1 MAKTAEND
9 DGSAIISADTP
20 SFSNLM
26 QAINSRIYLLLI
38 ASIRF
43 ENDGVSAEIIALPI
57 HKCAYYYNKHYI
69 QYIFLKKYVSTNI
82 LESSIHIF
90 DSVLG

>member
-26 QAINSRIYLLLI
+26 RAINSRIYLLLI

-57 HKCAYYYNKHYI
+57 
-69 QYIFLKKYVSTNI
+69 STI
-82 LESSIHIF
+82 LGNTTYSTLSNELINS
-90 DSVLG
+90 